1 MESLLN
7 SFVQYGALGCVAAVS
22 LYQVYVLQRKL
33 IDVIEKN
40 TIALTKMLCLLETIE
55 TSLRYGGLSSVSNKK
70 EKG

>member
-55 TSLRYGGLSSVSNKK
+55 MSLRYGSLSAVSDKK